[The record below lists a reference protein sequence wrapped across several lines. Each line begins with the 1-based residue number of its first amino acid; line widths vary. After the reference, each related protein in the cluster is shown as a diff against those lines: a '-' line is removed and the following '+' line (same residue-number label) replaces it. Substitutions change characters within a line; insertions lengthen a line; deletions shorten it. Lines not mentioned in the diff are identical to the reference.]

1 LKSELFV
8 ARRIGEGGGGGG
20 ERNIALFVTRL
31 ISLAGLY
38 HFLLFLICCLNLGG
52 GHLLAQIYI
61 LKRIEI
67 TRVDFTS
74 LVRIIIVECE

>member
-8 ARRIGEGGGGGG
+8 KRRNGEGESGRRGREG
-20 ERNIALFVTRL
+20 RNIALFVTRL

-52 GHLLAQIYI
+52 TTYWPDLYLEENKNHQ
-61 LKRIEI
+61 
-67 TRVDFTS
+67 S
-74 LVRIIIVECE
+74 